1 MSTDP
6 KVAELLA
13 PMRDRAADTGSR
25 RFKVDREKI
34 LSRMVEVSMSEGEA
48 PSRRVRTYAALA
60 LAAGFALIAAGA
72 GYKAMHGTTA
82 VATVTAPH
90 LDIVALEGEVAR
102 VQGSAKG
109 IAPGHT
115 TAVAPDGAIETSAH
129 AQARIKTENGVEI
142 ELRENTRVSLN
153 DMNGAEPRVSLHLD
167 SGAIRCVVPHLA
179 DGHSLVVTPD
189 ARVVDRGTIFTVSVI
204 GIGAAARTVVR
215 VEEGMVVV
223 QHASGETQLTA
234 TQAWGRQR
242 ARNRAAHGGR
252 ADCRVDQKCGAGPRS
267 GRRAAHDRHS
277 EAAERNPR
285 RRDEPLAA
293 WARQRAQRRLAG
305 SRGFVRIAA
314 VALSRIA
321 PRPRCPSRALAGQ
334 RQLGEASGE
343 RSASRR
349 QRDWMGLRCKRRMR
363 E

>member
-13 PMRDRAADTGSR
+13 PMRDRAADTGAR

-34 LSRMVEVSMSEGEA
+34 LSRMIEVSMSEGEA

-72 GYKAMHGTTA
+72 GYKAMHGTAA

-90 LDIVALEGEVAR
+90 LDVVALEGEVAR
-102 VQGSAKG
+102 VQGSARMG

-129 AQARIKTENGVEI
+129 AQARIKTENGLEI
-142 ELRENTRVSLN
+142 DLRENTRVSLN

-179 DGHSLVVTPD
+179 DGHSFSVVTPD
-189 ARVVDRGTIFTVSVI
+189 ARVVDRGTIFTVSVM

-215 VEEGMVVV
+215 VEEGTVVV

-234 TQAWGRQR
+234 TQSWGSSS
-242 ARNRAAHGGR
+242 
-252 ADCRVDQKCGAGPRS
+252 P
-267 GRRAAHDRHS
+267 
-277 EAAERNPR
+277 AAEQPTVVAPIAGSTESVARGPAAAGAR
-285 RRDEPLAA
+285 RTVDTPKQPKGTLGEETSLLQLGLANERKGDLRGAAVSFESLLSRYPESPLAPD
-293 WARQRAQRRLAG
+293 ARA
-305 SRGFVRIAA
+305 
-314 VALSRIA
+314 ALSRVKG
-321 PRPRCPSRALAGQ
+321 SLGSQ
-334 RQLGEASGE
+334 R
-343 RSASRR
+343 
-349 QRDWMGLRCKRRMR
+349 
-363 E
+363 